1 MSRVLA
7 TTELEL
13 RDQLLRAGDLDQL
26 IAVHQAYI
34 NRIYDR
40 QVFVTNLRG
49 SCATESMT
57 GRYVFAAAAQQN
69 LWQAGVRGSCASESM
84 TGRCTRQLRK

>member
-1 MSRVLA
+1 MTVVHGYFMSRVLA

-57 GRYVFAAAAQQN
+57 GRFLGNN
-69 LWQAGVRGSCASESM
+69 LRGIK
-84 TGRCTRQLRK
+84 RKSIS

>member
-57 GRYVFAAAAQQN
+57 GRY
-69 LWQAGVRGSCASESM
+69 S
-84 TGRCTRQLRK
+84 RQLRNRISGRQVNPAAAHQNL

>member
-57 GRYVFAAAAQQN
+57 GRYSRQLRNRISGRQVYAAAAHQN
-69 LWQAGVRGSCASESM
+69 L
-84 TGRCTRQLRK
+84 